1 MTVAPR
7 GAARGELLDAAL
19 RLLDDRPPSAI
30 SGREI
35 AEEAGVNYGL
45 VHYHFGSKNRLL
57 DMAWRQHLNWLVDTE
72 MEGGTRPVSVRA
84 TAEDRMLWAVA
95 GHMALDPLEATG
107 DGDRH
112 RVLDA
117 YRDLVDA
124 SDPDGDPVHHWTI
137 IAALFALELG
147 WPIFG
152 PANVTTVGLSSAELP
167 MARSR
172 VEALVAALEGSVG
185 LRPGE
190 PTGGGGNL

>member
-1 MTVAPR
+1 MTVARR
-7 GAARGELLDAAL
+7 GAARGDLLDAAL
-19 RLLDDRPPSAI
+19 RLLADRPPSAI

-45 VHYHFGSKNRLL
+45 VHYHFGSKDRLL
-57 DMAWRQHLNWLVDTE
+57 DMAWRQHLDWLVDTE

-84 TAEDRMLWAVA
+84 TAEDRTLWAVA
-95 GHMALDPLEATG
+95 GHMALDPLQATG
-107 DGDRH
+107 DGDRR

-124 SDPDGDPVHHWTI
+124 SDPDGDPVHHWTT

-152 PANVTTVGLSSAELP
+152 PANVTTVGLSSADLP

-172 VEALVAALEGSVG
+172 VEALVATLERSVG
-185 LRPGE
+185 LRSGE
-190 PTGGGGNL
+190 PAGGEGDS

>member
-1 MTVAPR
+1 MTVARR
-7 GAARGELLDAAL
+7 GAARGDLLDAAL
-19 RLLDDRPPSAI
+19 RLLADRPPSAI

-57 DMAWRQHLNWLVDTE
+57 DMAWRQYLDWLVDTA
-72 MEGGTRPVSVRA
+72 MQGGTRPVSVRA
-84 TAEDRMLWAVA
+84 TAEDRTLWAVA
-95 GHMALDPLEATG
+95 GHMALDPLEVIG
-107 DGDRH
+107 DGDRR

-117 YRDLVDA
+117 YRGLVDA
-124 SDPDGDPVHHWTI
+124 SDPDGDPVHHWTT

-152 PANVTTVGLSSAELP
+152 PANVTSVGLSSADLP

-172 VEALVAALEGSVG
+172 VEALVAVLEGSVG
-185 LRPGE
+185 LRSGD
-190 PTGGGGNL
+190 PTEGGGDS